1 MIRTF
6 ATSLILLVGSNLVL
20 GQKTIELNDFQALK
34 VYDKIPVELIHSDT
48 PKVEINGSLAEKVV
62 IEQDYNELKIKL
74 SGIDLLQGDNTQIVL
89 YYTTLN
95 DIQASQGSRIESEDV
110 LGGES
115 LKLTSNEG
123 STIKLKIDTN
133 SLSAKLNSGGNMIL
147 SGQVKKQDVIVN
159 TGAQFESKNLVSSF
173 TNVTCN
179 AGGHAW
185 VHAKDKVDAKVR
197 AGGVIRVYGNPSHKK
212 QKKIAGGSIQFN

>member
-6 ATSLILLVGSNLVL
+6 ATSLILLAGSNLVL

>member
-1 MIRTF
+1 M
-6 ATSLILLVGSNLVL
+6 
-20 GQKTIELNDFQALK
+20 
-34 VYDKIPVELIHSDT
+34 
-48 PKVEINGSLAEKVV
+48 
-62 IEQDYNELKIKL
+62 
-74 SGIDLLQGDNTQIVL
+74 
-89 YYTTLN
+89 
-95 DIQASQGSRIESEDV
+95 
-110 LGGES
+110 GGES